1 MGWSFWK
8 DSRNR
13 FDIEGVDG
21 RKWLARRVVN
31 EPELAGRFIWDRKKR
46 VQLIKWKREAIEQY
60 QRTLE
65 RFQEKLLVL
74 THFTEAQAG

>member
-1 MGWSFWK
+1 VGWSFWK

-31 EPELAGRFIWDRKKR
+31 EPELAGRFIWDRKQR
-46 VQLIKWKREAIEQY
+46 DQLIKWKREAIEQY